1 MIMEVGKMAALG
13 RLNVYIEPQLH
24 TDVKVFAAQTNQSIS
39 AVVEIALREYL
50 AKKSQ
55 TDPK

>member
-1 MIMEVGKMAALG
+1 MEVVKMAALG

-24 TDVKVFAAQTNQSIS
+24 TDVKVFAAQSNQSIS

-50 AKKSQ
+50 NKNSGKK
-55 TDPK
+55 